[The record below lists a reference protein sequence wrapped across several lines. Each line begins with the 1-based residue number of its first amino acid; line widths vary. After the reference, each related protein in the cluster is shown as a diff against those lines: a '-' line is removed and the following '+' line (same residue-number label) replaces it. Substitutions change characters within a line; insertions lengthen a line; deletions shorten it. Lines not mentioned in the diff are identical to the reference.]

1 MRQFLE
7 RLLCDPASV
16 HIGLPGGPY
25 LGAKGNSLIIALIL
39 IFLWAVG

>member
-16 HIGLPGGPY
+16 HVHLPGGPY
-25 LGAKGNSLIIALIL
+25 FGAKGNALIIALVL
-39 IFLWAVG
+39 LFLWSIG